1 MSDADFMEK
10 YGKHTFVGWSWRILL
25 GVVLTPI
32 FVLLLLFVLIYVP
45 PVQKWAV
52 NTAAE
57 ILSEEMGM
65 EVSVKHVRLKFP
77 LDLSVGGLLVV
88 EEGDTVLAARELD
101 VSVRALPL
109 FRLEAEVDGVHLYD
123 AKLNTK
129 ELISVGVLKGSLAEL
144 SLNSHSTD
152 IKNGLAV
159 INEALLRD
167 ADLTFLLAD
176 SVPEDTTTTDW
187 RVRLDDLKLQ
197 RVKVNVLLAPNADST
212 WVMADIG
219 GMQTKAYL
227 DLKAGAYHVSG
238 LDIAN
243 SKVTYDR
250 RKEPR
255 LPQQLD
261 PNHLL
266 FENINMRVDSL
277 SAVGQDLSMC
287 LSQFAATEQS
297 GLVIKELTSCLKMDS
312 VSLTIPKLYMKTAD
326 SDLTVAY
333 KMDMNAFDEVNPGRF
348 SVLGEGQVGK
358 GDVIYFTRMG
368 GSGTKD
374 VCTMMNQM
382 LPVRPSEVRLKVE
395 GNLETLDVSTLY
407 LKVPGLAVVDGEAV
421 LRNVVNDLSLE
432 TELKVDDLRGGSVD
446 VKADY
451 VMAQEAYRADVRL
464 NRFVVN
470 HFVPMDKLMELSGH
484 LKADGHGFDFLSPA
498 TVLHANAVLTD
509 AHMGQM
515 NLSNMTANATMKGG
529 KVVLDVTAD
538 NDQLQTDLAFDGVL
552 KRNLIEGFLNL
563 HLPWADV
570 QGMGFS
576 EDVLQA
582 STSGTMQFSYNLDK
596 FFRVDSHID
605 ALKLTLPG
613 GNIQTDAFN
622 R

>member
-1 MSDADFMEK
+1 
-10 YGKHTFVGWSWRILL
+10 
-25 GVVLTPI
+25 
-32 FVLLLLFVLIYVP
+32 
-45 PVQKWAV
+45 
-52 NTAAE
+52 
-57 ILSEEMGM
+57 
-65 EVSVKHVRLKFP
+65 
-77 LDLSVGGLLVV
+77 
-88 EEGDTVLAARELD
+88 
-101 VSVRALPL
+101 
-109 FRLEAEVDGVHLYD
+109 
-123 AKLNTK
+123 
-129 ELISVGVLKGSLAEL
+129 
-144 SLNSHSTD
+144 
-152 IKNGLAV
+152 
-159 INEALLRD
+159 
-167 ADLTFLLAD
+167 
-176 SVPEDTTTTDW
+176 
-187 RVRLDDLKLQ
+187 
-197 RVKVNVLLAPNADST
+197 
-212 WVMADIG
+212 
-219 GMQTKAYL
+219 
-227 DLKAGAYHVSG
+227 
-238 LDIAN
+238 
-243 SKVTYDR
+243 
-250 RKEPR
+250 
-255 LPQQLD
+255 
-261 PNHLL
+261 
-266 FENINMRVDSL
+266 
-277 SAVGQDLSMC
+277 
-287 LSQFAATEQS
+287 
-297 GLVIKELTSCLKMDS
+297 S

-382 LPVRPSEVRLKVE
+382 LPVRPSEVRLKAE

-498 TVLHANAVLTD
+498 TMLHANAVLTD

-622 R
+622 LLAESKKDTTWATLKTGDLDFSFFTPNNMFNLLPKVERLEKEVVKQFKQRNVDLNVLRSYLPELWLHASAGRRNPVSEVLNLYGMRFDEVMAHVEASPETGLMGQAHVYAFQKDSVRIDTVFFDLAQDSAKLDYHLGVLCQEQRLLPAFRAYIDGFLKADEVDSHLT